1 MQYYME
7 YDRVNREHD
16 VSVVWQNSR
25 QALRARKTSVNG
37 GEFNEKIR
45 RPYTVAVSMPP
56 RIGQWIIRRLRQ

>member
-16 VSVVWQNSR
+16 VSVVWQNLR

-37 GEFNEKIR
+37 GELKERNRFFYSLAIHGS
-45 RPYTVAVSMPP
+45 A
-56 RIGQWIIRRLRQ
+56 